1 MTFRQFAY
9 RNIIRNKRTY
19 SAFLLSC
26 AFSVFVFF
34 VYAVFVFHP
43 SIDAGLITDVAVIG
57 MTVSLYVIFGF
68 SFLFVLYSM
77 GTFLTS
83 RKQEFGILVLHGLTK
98 KKLRKLLFFES
109 CLIGFGAIL
118 IGVCVGL
125 AFEKLFLMA
134 ISNVILLD
142 HMPFYMPWKALGLTV
157 GVFILLFAS
166 ISYFTSFIV
175 RTTKVRELLLGK
187 EKPESFPIAS
197 PIFSVLALILIGG
210 GYLLALTAENDQ
222 VVVRFFPVT
231 LMVVVGTYFFFTQL
245 SVFVVRRLQQNPR
258 KHWKSYK
265 LISRSNLI
273 YRLKD
278 HSRVFFLVSI
288 ISTIAICATGTIAT
302 FGTTMDREFEQPLA
316 MTYLS
321 LDREDAIQ
329 VGQQLSEELTE
340 SQIEYQET
348 MLTLKETTGSIQ
360 SSEWDEDY
368 AYDYT
373 LVSLTEFNQLAKQL
387 NLPQLNLTDH
397 QVKPLANYDREWEN
411 EREEE
416 TLTFKGQAPLV
427 VEDMYPY
434 QVFSTSYFISV
445 NPVVVSDYIYEEVQN
460 VNEQFLVGY
469 KIREWERTELIGRD
483 LYEKEVQL
491 ERAYIQDR
499 NNPIPTF
506 SFYSSGLNYIQ
517 ASSLFQTTLLIG
529 SIIGIVFFIATGSF
543 LYYRLYTYLPR
554 DAERFIILRKLGF
567 TFKQINRVVTT
578 EMSLLFFIPFA
589 LSLIH
594 SSVAFV
600 SLQSMYAQRVNISH
614 SVLLVIAGF
623 AAAQMVYFLLMRK
636 QYIQNLRHLIEKA

>member
-1 MTFRQFAY
+1 M
-9 RNIIRNKRTY
+9 
-19 SAFLLSC
+19 
-26 AFSVFVFF
+26 
-34 VYAVFVFHP
+34 
-43 SIDAGLITDVAVIG
+43 LI
-57 MTVSLYVIFGF
+57 
-68 SFLFVLYSM
+68 
-77 GTFLTS
+77 
-83 RKQEFGILVLHGLTK
+83 
-98 KKLRKLLFFES
+98 
-109 CLIGFGAIL
+109 
-118 IGVCVGL
+118 
-125 AFEKLFLMA
+125 
-134 ISNVILLD
+134 
-142 HMPFYMPWKALGLTV
+142 
-157 GVFILLFAS
+157 
-166 ISYFTSFIV
+166 
-175 RTTKVRELLLGK
+175 
-187 EKPESFPIAS
+187 
-197 PIFSVLALILIGG
+197 
-210 GYLLALTAENDQ
+210 
-222 VVVRFFPVT
+222 
-231 LMVVVGTYFFFTQL
+231 
-245 SVFVVRRLQQNPR
+245 
-258 KHWKSYK
+258 
-265 LISRSNLI
+265 
-273 YRLKD
+273 
-278 HSRVFFLVSI
+278 
-288 ISTIAICATGTIAT
+288 
-302 FGTTMDREFEQPLA
+302 
-316 MTYLS
+316 
-321 LDREDAIQ
+321 
-329 VGQQLSEELTE
+329 
-340 SQIEYQET
+340 
-348 MLTLKETTGSIQ
+348 LKETTGSIQ

-368 AYDYT
+368 TYDYT

-445 NPVVVSDYIYEEVQN
+445 NPVVVSDSIYEEVQN
-460 VNEQFLVGY
+460 VNEQFFVGY
-469 KIREWERTELIGRD
+469 KIRDWERTELIGRD

-506 SFYSSGLNYIQ
+506 SFHSSGLNYIQ

>member
-43 SIDAGLITDVAVIG
+43 SVGEGLITEVAVVG

-98 KKLRKLLFFES
+98 KKLRQLLFFES

-118 IGVCVGL
+118 IGVSVGL

-134 ISNVILLD
+134 ISKVILLD
-142 HMPFYMPWKALGLTV
+142 HMPFYMPWSALGLTV
-157 GVFILLFAS
+157 CVFILLFAS

-175 RTTKVRELLLGK
+175 RTTKVRELLQGK

-197 PIFSVLALILIGG
+197 PFLSILALVLIGG
-210 GYLLALTAENDQ
+210 GYLLAFTAESEQ

-245 SVFVVRRLQQNPR
+245 SIFVMRRLQQNPR

-302 FGTTMDREFEQPLA
+302 FGTTMDRKFEQPMA
-316 MTYLS
+316 MTYIS
-321 LDREDAIQ
+321 LDQMDANQ
-329 VGQQLSEELTE
+329 VRQQLSEELME
-340 SQIEYQET
+340 KQIDYQET
-348 MLTLKETTGSIQ
+348 SLTLKETEGKLQ
-360 SSEWDEDY
+360 SSEWEEDY

-373 LVSLTEFNQLAKQL
+373 LVSLSDFNQLASML
-387 NLPQLNLTDH
+387 NLPKLDLTDQ
-397 QVKPLANYDREWEN
+397 QVQPLATYEGEWEN
-411 EREEE
+411 RREEE
-416 TLTFKGQAPLV
+416 TLRFEGQSPLV
-427 VEDMYPY
+427 IEDMYPY
-434 QVFSTSYFISV
+434 QVFGTSYFLSV
-445 NPVVVSDYIYEEVQN
+445 NPVVVSDSVYNDVQRFK
-460 VNEQFLVGY
+460 EQFFVGY
-469 KIREWERTELIGRD
+469 TIADWERTELIGRN
-483 LYEKEVQL
+483 LYENELQL
-491 ERAYIQDR
+491 ERAYFQDR
-499 NNPIPTF
+499 SNPIPTF
-506 SFYSSGLNYIQ
+506 SFHSSGLLYLQ
-517 ASSLFQTTLLIG
+517 ASSLHQTTLLIG
-529 SIIGIVFFIATGSF
+529 SVIGIVFFIATGSF

-578 EMSLLFFIPFA
+578 EMSLLFFIPFV

-594 SSVAFV
+594 ASVAFV
-600 SLQSMYAQRVNISH
+600 ALQSMYVQRVNISH
-614 SVLLVIAGF
+614 QILLVIAGF
-623 AAAQMVYFLLMRK
+623 VAAQVIYFLLMRK
-636 QYIQNLRHLIEKA
+636 QYIQNLRQLIEKP